1 MSLIVNH
8 NMMAMN
14 AARHLS
20 ATYSR
25 LGKSV
30 ERLSSGLRVN
40 SAADDAAGLAIREL
54 MRADISVL
62 SQGIRNAS
70 DAISLIQTAEGAM
83 SVIDEKLIRMK
94 ELAEQAATG
103 TYTTSQREIINSEYQ
118 AMAKEIDRIANATD
132 FNGVKILDG
141 SLETGHNGS
150 GMKIHFGTGNDS
162 AEDYYYIGIG
172 DMRATEATGLRVGN
186 SDPND
191 IFTTTALNQ
200 TTPGGLLAGT
210 GGTTT
215 GVFGIQTTTDG
226 GTTWSTYGWVTIDQD
241 DTLADI
247 AYEIG
252 QGPQYT
258 TTLTVGATTTTD
270 LDDSSLTINGH
281 VFTFDTGV
289 AVANST
295 THGSATTIGLSG
307 ATSGAT
313 TLGIAI
319 ARAINDLIDNGNS
332 TANVIANATGNGT
345 TIVLYHEDFG
355 TPTGTTDLGMSF
367 GGGTTLG
374 LTSTTWGSRDLLN
387 NVGGYS
393 VLDSANT
400 YELQLRTSLTG
411 DNNQLRVITTTGN
424 AFNDTGSGMT
434 TVAVGG
440 STLYSGW
447 AGADSQVTT
456 FALVDS
462 ASEWEQTQNGEGTTS
477 WDGADIRTQS
487 AAQLALAALDDAIT
501 NKDIARANLGAIQ
514 NRLENTITNLQIQ
527 AENLQAAESRI
538 SDADVAWEMTEF
550 TKNNIMAQAA
560 VSMLA
565 QANSLPQLALS
576 LLGS

>member
-1 MSLIVNH
+1 MSLVVKH
-8 NMMAMN
+8 NLMAMN

-20 ATYSR
+20 STYAA

-103 TYTTSQREIINSEYQ
+103 TYTTAQREIINSEYQ

-141 SLETGHNGS
+141 SLATQHNGS
-150 GMKIHFGTGNDS
+150 GMKIHFGTGNDA
-162 AEDYYYIGIG
+162 AEDYYFIGIG
-172 DMRATEATGLRVGN
+172 DMRATESTGLRVGN
-186 SDPND
+186 SDYND
-191 IFTTTALNQ
+191 IFTTTALDL
-200 TTPGGLLAGT
+200 TTPSDLMAGT

-215 GVFGIQTTTDG
+215 GLFGIQTTTDG
-226 GTTWSTYGWVTIDQD
+226 GTTWSTYGWVTVDDD

-252 QGPQYT
+252 NGPQYT
-258 TTLTVGATTTTD
+258 TTLVMGATQTTQ
-270 LDDSSLTINGH
+270 LDDATLTINGH
-281 VFTFDTGV
+281 VFTFDTGT

-295 THGSATTIGLSG
+295 TTGTATTIGLSG
-307 ATSGAT
+307 ATSGST
-313 TLGIAI
+313 TLGISL
-319 ARAINDLIDNGNS
+319 ARAINDLASGGDS
-332 TANVIANATGNGT
+332 RANTIANTIGNGS
-345 TIVLYHEDFG
+345 TIVLYHESFG
-355 TPTGTTDLGMSF
+355 APTGTTDLGTGF

-374 LTSTTWGSRDLLN
+374 FTSESWGSRDLVN

-393 VLDSANT
+393 VLDDDGT
-400 YELQLRTSLTG
+400 YQLQLRTSLTG
-411 DNNQLRVITTTGN
+411 DNNQVRVITTNGN
-424 AFNDTGSGMT
+424 AFNDVGSGMT
-434 TVAVGG
+434 TVAIGA

-447 AGADSQVTT
+447 QGADSELTT
-456 FALVDS
+456 FALMDS
-462 ASEWEQTQNGEGTTS
+462 SDEWEQTQNGEGTTS
-477 WDGADIRTQS
+477 WDGADILTQS

-538 SDADVAWEMTEF
+538 SDADIASEMTEF
-550 TKNNIMAQAA
+550 TSNNILAQSA
-560 VSMLA
+560 VAMLA

-576 LLGS
+576 LLGG

>member
-1 MSLIVNH
+1 MSLVVKH
-8 NMMAMN
+8 NLMAMN

-20 ATYSR
+20 ETYSR

-103 TYTTSQREIINSEYQ
+103 TYTTAQREIINSEYQ
-118 AMAKEIDRIANATD
+118 AMAQEIDRIANATD

-141 SLETGHNGS
+141 SLATQHNGS

-162 AEDYYYIGIG
+162 AEDYYFIGIG
-172 DMRATEATGLRVGN
+172 DMRATESTGLRVGN
-186 SDPND
+186 SDTND
-191 IFTTTALNQ
+191 IFTTTSLDL
-200 TTPGGLLAGT
+200 TTPSDLMAGDSGANT
-210 GGTTT
+210 GI
-215 GVFGIQTTTDG
+215 FGIQTTTDG

-258 TTLTVGATTTTD
+258 TTLTVGAAINSGN
-270 LDDSSLTINGH
+270 LDDSTLTINGH
-281 VFTFDTGV
+281 VFTFDTGT
-289 AVANST
+289 AQAST
-295 THGSATTIGLSG
+295 ATTGSATTV
-307 ATSGAT
+307 
-313 TLGIAI
+313 GIADI
-319 ARAINDLIDNGNS
+319 TGTGASLGMAITRAINDLIVNGDS
-332 TANVIANATGNGT
+332 SANVIANALSSGT
-345 TIVLYHEDFG
+345 TIVLYHEQFG
-355 TPTGTTDLGMSF
+355 TPTGTTDLGVSF

-374 LTSTTWGSRDLLN
+374 FTSESWGSRDLVN

-393 VLDSANT
+393 VLDDAGT
-400 YELQLRTSLTG
+400 YELQLRSSHTG
-411 DNNQLRVITTTGN
+411 NNNQIRVLTTDGN
-424 AFNDTGSGMT
+424 AFNDSGSGMT
-434 TVAVGG
+434 TVAVSGLTIYNNQGG
-440 STLYSGW
+440 
-447 AGADSQVTT
+447 AGEVTT
-456 FALVDS
+456 YALVDS
-462 ASEWEQTQNGEGTTS
+462 ASEWEQTQNGEGTTN
-477 WDGADIRTQS
+477 WEGADILTQS
-487 AAQLALAALDDAIT
+487 AAQLALSALDEAIT

-538 SDADVAWEMTEF
+538 SDADIATEMTEF
-550 TKNNIMAQAA
+550 TSNNILAQSA
-560 VSMLA
+560 VAMLA

-576 LLGS
+576 LLGG